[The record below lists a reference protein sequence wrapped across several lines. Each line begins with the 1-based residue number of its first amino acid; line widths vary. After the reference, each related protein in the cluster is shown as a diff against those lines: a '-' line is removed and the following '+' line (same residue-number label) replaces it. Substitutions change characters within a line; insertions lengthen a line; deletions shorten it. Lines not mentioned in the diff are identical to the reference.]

1 VTDRT
6 SAGVSVVVPAFRS
19 ASSLP
24 LLAERL
30 AEVLEPAAISYELVL
45 VDDGSEDGT
54 WEAIEGL
61 AHERDEVRGLRLAR
75 NYGQQSALLAGI
87 RSARRERIVTL
98 DDDLQYRP
106 ESIPPLLEAL
116 DGGADLVYGVA
127 EERRHRW
134 SREATTSLAKG
145 LMRVATGDPM
155 VTRISALRAFRT
167 QLRDGFAAFDGPYV
181 SIDAL
186 LLWSTRRIAEVTV
199 PHDSRRD
206 GRSGYSPRSLA
217 RHALT
222 VVVGFSSRP
231 LRLASAL
238 GFLCTVLGAL
248 LLAYVILRY
257 AFSGSHV
264 PGFAFLASAISIFSG
279 VQLFALGVIGEYL
292 ARMYPRVMGHPAY
305 AIAAAVEAGEAAGSG
320 APGDEQQRAAGG

>member
-1 VTDRT
+1 MSERLLD
-6 SAGVSVVVPAFRS
+6 GVSVVVPAFRS
-19 ASSLP
+19 AASLP
-24 LLAERL
+24 RLADRL
-30 AEVLEPAAISYELVL
+30 AEVLGPAAIPYELVL

-54 WEAIEGL
+54 WEAIERL
-61 AHERDEVRGLRLAR
+61 AAEREEVRGLRLAR

-87 RSARRERIVTL
+87 RSARRAQIVTL

-106 ESIPPLLEAL
+106 ESIPALLDAL
-116 DGGADLVYGVA
+116 AAGADLVYGMA
-127 EERRHRW
+127 EERRHRRG
-134 SREATTSLAKG
+134 REWTTSLAKR

-167 QLRDGFAAFDGPYV
+167 QLREGFTTFDGPYV

-186 LLWSTRRIAEVTV
+186 LLWSTRRIAEITV
-199 PHDSRRD
+199 PHDPREE

-231 LRLASAL
+231 LRAASAL

-248 LLAYVILRY
+248 LLAYVLLRY
-257 AFSGSHV
+257 ALSGSHV
-264 PGFAFLASAISIFSG
+264 PGFAFLASTITIFSG

-305 AIAAAVEAGEAAGSG
+305 AVAAEVGERDEASATA
-320 APGDEQQRAAGG
+320 GDEQ

>member
-1 VTDRT
+1 VSEGR
-6 SAGVSVVVPAFRS
+6 SEGISVVVPAFRS
-19 ASSLP
+19 AASLP
-24 LLAERL
+24 RLAARL
-30 AEVLEPAAISYELVL
+30 AEVLDPAAVPYELVL

-54 WEAIEGL
+54 WDAIEAL
-61 AHERDEVRGLRLAR
+61 AREREEVRGMRLAR

-87 RSARRERIVTL
+87 RSARQPLIVTL

-106 ESIPPLLEAL
+106 ESIPLLLAAL
-116 DGGADLVYGVA
+116 EGADLVYGVA
-127 EERRHRW
+127 EKRRHRW
-134 SREATTSLAKG
+134 AREATTRLAKR

-167 QLRDGFAAFDGPYV
+167 NLREGFAAFDGPYV

-186 LLWSTRRIAEVTV
+186 LLWSTRRISEITV
-199 PHDSRRD
+199 PHDARQD

-238 GFLCTVLGAL
+238 GFLCTALGAL
-248 LLAYVILRY
+248 LLLYVLLRY
-257 AFSGSHV
+257 AFSGNHV

-305 AIAAAVEAGEAAGSG
+305 AITAEVEAGGASG
-320 APGDEQQRAAGG
+320 TAGGE

>member
-1 VTDRT
+1 MSDRA
-6 SAGVSVVVPAFRS
+6 SEGVSVVVPAFRS
-19 ASSLP
+19 AGSLP

-30 AEVLEPAAISYELVL
+30 AEVLVPASIPYELVL

-54 WEAIEGL
+54 WEAIERL
-61 AHERDEVRGLRLAR
+61 ARERDEVRGLRLAR

-87 RSARRERIVTL
+87 RSARRGRIITL

-106 ESIPPLLEAL
+106 ESIPPLLAAL
-116 DGGADLVYGVA
+116 DDGADLVYGVA

-134 SREATTSLAKG
+134 AREATTSLAKR

-167 QLRDGFAAFDGPYV
+167 KLREGFTAFDGPYV

-186 LLWSTRRIAEVTV
+186 LLWSTRRITEVTV
-199 PHDSRRD
+199 PHDPRHE
-206 GRSGYSPRSLA
+206 GRSGYSPRALA

-238 GFLCTVLGAL
+238 GFLCTALGAL
-248 LLAYVILRY
+248 LLAYVLLRY
-257 AFSGSHV
+257 AFSGNHV

-305 AIAAAVEAGEAAGSG
+305 AIAAEVEGGRPSG
-320 APGDEQQRAAGG
+320 ASRDQ